1 MMAYHFDHHCAH
13 CLVLLNAMMI
23 ELGAELGTVNG
34 DILGSLGDGNLV
46 MVGVGNGVG
55 DGDGDGDGDGADDV
69 FPWVASYNDGDGD

>member
-1 MMAYHFDHHCAH
+1 
-13 CLVLLNAMMI
+13 
-23 ELGAELGTVNG
+23 
-34 DILGSLGDGNLV
+34 